1 MLENYLAVKPFHV
14 GLLKL
19 NVNEGDTVQFD
30 PETNQFQHGPQ
41 TAVVPQIHAM
51 IEMGVLRAVTDKELK
66 ERAAARAA
74 APKAVHVRPGISEA
88 QLRKAGMNPEVID
101 MSSAA
106 ASRPLDEIRAKENP
120 LQKNREILDTIKV
133 DGKPWPIHA
142 TEEKRLEVLKKVDAY
157 DSLLRLRRFYQL
169 AGDTK
174 FVLAIQDQVK
184 EIGVPP
190 TGGSEIRNDA
200 DMAREVVKKQP
211 GPDLEKLTD
220 KGVEV
225 IERPGKAKKG
235 APAKAPPPPAKKGN
249 KVLPVNFKPAQDKL
263 TKEYAKDL
271 ARVPQGAGQPEPE

>member
-1 MLENYLAVKPFHV
+1 MQSYLVVKPFHI

-19 NVNEGDTVQFD
+19 NVNEGDLAQFD
-30 PETNQFQHGPQ
+30 PDTNQFQYGPQ
-41 TAVVPQIHAM
+41 TAVVPQIQAM
-51 IEMGVLRAVTDKELK
+51 IEMGVLRAVSEKEIK

-74 APKAVHVRPGISEA
+74 APKAAPVRPGISDA

-120 LQKNREILDTIKV
+120 FQKNREILSTVKP
-133 DGKPWPIHA
+133 DGKDWPIHA
-142 TEEKRLEVLKKVDAY
+142 TAEKRLETLQKVDAY

-169 AGDTK
+169 AGDTA
-174 FVLAIQDQVK
+174 FVSAIQARIQ

-190 TGGSEIRNDA
+190 TGGSEIKNDA

-211 GPDLEKLTD
+211 GPTLERLTD
-220 KGVEV
+220 KGVEP
-225 IERPGKAKKG
+225 ILPPKGKKG
-235 APAKAPPPPAKKGN
+235 AAPAKPVPVAKKGN
-249 KVLPVNFKPAQDKL
+249 KVIPVNFKPAQDKL

-271 ARVPQGAGQPEPE
+271 AKVPAGAGQPGSEE